1 MGSLDV
7 DGEKIQVLNL
17 EALVSPR
24 AESAHGAANAEVR
37 A

>member
-1 MGSLDV
+1 
-7 DGEKIQVLNL
+7 VLNL

-24 AESAHGAANAEVR
+24 AESAHGAADAEVR